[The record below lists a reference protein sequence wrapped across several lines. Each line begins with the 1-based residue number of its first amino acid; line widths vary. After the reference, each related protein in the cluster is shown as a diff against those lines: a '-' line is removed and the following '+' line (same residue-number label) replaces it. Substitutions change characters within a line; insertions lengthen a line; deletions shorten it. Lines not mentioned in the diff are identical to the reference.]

1 MAEPTRN
8 LCAQIPTS
16 LHAKVRERQ
25 EASGQSLSQYMTWL
39 ITKFYE
45 EEGKPTMKSNQRTVA
60 FQVPE
65 ELFERFKE
73 YLKRNG
79 IKQNAFFLRCIH
91 EALDAGQQDGQNG
104 GDGGGEA
111 DTAQE

>member
-1 MAEPTRN
+1 MAEATRN

-16 LHAKVRERQ
+16 LHSKVRERQ

-39 ITKFYE
+39 ITKFYD
-45 EEGKPTMKSNQRTVA
+45 EEGKSTMKSNQKTVA

-65 ELFERFKE
+65 ELFMQFKD

-79 IKQNAFFLRCIH
+79 IKQNAFFLRCIQ
-91 EALDAGQQDGQNG
+91 EALDAGQQDSQSGN
-104 GDGGGEA
+104 DGAGEA
-111 DTAQE
+111 ETAQE

>member
-1 MAEPTRN
+1 MAEATRN

-65 ELFERFKE
+65 ELFERFKD

-79 IKQNAFFLRCIH
+79 IKQNAFFLRCIQ
-91 EALDAGQQDGQNG
+91 EALDAGQQDGN
-104 GDGGGEA
+104 DGGGET